1 MRSETTH
8 ADLRVAASRAGLP
21 WKPASQQRMHRSLS
35 HRHLTPVAEQVLQEL
50 ALRRGISI
58 GPVIGEALMEKK
70 FFSDQQRGGNEV
82 VLRSPTGHV
91 SPVRWP
97 YT

>member
-1 MRSETTH
+1 ME
-8 ADLRVAASRAGLP
+8 AGLAATDAP
-21 WKPASQQRMHRSLS
+21 IAVTC
-35 HRHLTPVAEQVLQEL
+35 HLTPAAEQVLQEL

-58 GPVIGEALMEKK
+58 GQVIGEALMEKK
-70 FFSDQQRGGNEV
+70 FFSVQRRAGNDV
-82 VLRSPTGHV
+82 VLRSSAGDV

>member
-1 MRSETTH
+1 ME
-8 ADLRVAASRAGLP
+8 AGLAATDAP
-21 WKPASQQRMHRSLS
+21 IAVTC
-35 HRHLTPVAEQVLQEL
+35 HLTPVAEQVLQEL

-58 GPVIGEALMEKK
+58 GQVIGEALMEKK
-70 FFSDQQRGGNEV
+70 FFSDQRRGGNEV